1 MRLAVAILISASLV
15 TTVAAQPA
23 DPNKPEW
30 AYAVPP
36 PPPPRPANAPPAQR
50 PPPDLTP
57 LSIAGSKFQF
67 TRNKVQGASDDGSRA
82 RVPPADWFPEE
93 HPNPLPTI
101 VALGDQS
108 RGITAC
114 SLCHMPEGRGR
125 TENGGVAGLT
135 SEYFI
140 EQMHNFASGAR
151 QSAESR
157 KANAK
162 SMAVYAKAMTED
174 EIKAAADYYAA
185 IPWVTWT
192 KVVETA
198 TSPKVESHNGLWV
211 PLTGDQAGSE
221 PLGARIIEVPAD
233 PEATEL
239 KRDPHSGYIAYVPV
253 GSVAAG
259 NALATGGGGK
269 TLACT
274 GCHGADLMGK
284 GTAPGIAGR
293 TATYTAQQLYDMQAG
308 ARNGAGDQLMKPV
321 VAKLDGQDI
330 LNLSAYVA
338 SLPVPAK

>member
-15 TTVAAQPA
+15 TVAAQAA
-23 DPNKPEW
+23 DSNKPDW

-36 PPPPRPANAPPAQR
+36 PPPPRSANAPPAER

-67 TRNKVQGASDDGSRA
+67 TRNKVQGAADDGSRT
-82 RVPPADWFPEE
+82 RVQPADWFPDE
-93 HPNPLPTI
+93 HPNPMPPI

-108 RGITAC
+108 RSITAC

-125 TENGGVAGLT
+125 TENGAIAGLT

-151 QSAESR
+151 QSAEPL
-157 KANAK
+157 KANARQ
-162 SMAVYAKAMTED
+162 MAVYAKAMTED

-192 KVVETA
+192 KVVETT

-211 PLTGDQAGSE
+211 PLTGDKAGSE

-239 KRDPHSGYIAYVPV
+239 KRDPHSGYIAYAPV
-253 GSVAAG
+253 GAVAAG
-259 NALATGGGGK
+259 NALATGGDGK

-274 GCHGADLMGK
+274 GCHGADLMGA

-293 TATYTAQQLYDMQAG
+293 TATYTAQQLYDIQAG

-330 LNLSAYVA
+330 LDLSAYVA

>member
-1 MRLAVAILISASLV
+1 MRLAVAILVSASLV
-15 TTVAAQPA
+15 TTVGAQPA
-23 DPNKPEW
+23 DPNKPDW

-36 PPPPRPANAPPAQR
+36 PAPPRPANAPPAER

-67 TRNKVQGASDDGSRA
+67 TRNKVQGAADDGSRT
-82 RVPPADWFPEE
+82 RVQPADWFPEE
-93 HPNPLPTI
+93 HPNPLPPI

-125 TENGGVAGLT
+125 TENGGIAGLT

-151 QSAESR
+151 QSAEPR
-157 KANAK
+157 KTNAK

-192 KVVETA
+192 KVVETT
-198 TSPKVESHNGLWV
+198 TSPKVESHNGLWI
-211 PLTGDQAGSE
+211 PLTGDRAGSE

-253 GSVAAG
+253 GAVAAG
-259 NALATGGGGK
+259 KALATGGGGK
-269 TLACT
+269 TVACT

-308 ARNGAGDQLMKPV
+308 
-321 VAKLDGQDI
+321 
-330 LNLSAYVA
+330 
-338 SLPVPAK
+338 